1 MQAFDEESFQDVSFN
16 TGTWKRIFRLM
27 GPLKLNV
34 IFVVALAMLAALMD
48 AAYPLINRYGI
59 DTIIETGDIGLLP
72 WFIGAY
78 VVYMVVI
85 GALIFAFIYFAEKI
99 RNHTAYLI
107 RRHAFEKLQEL
118 PFSYYDRTPAGW
130 IMARMTSDSRQ
141 LSELLSWGL
150 FDLTWGGLMMITLL
164 VVMFILNVELAL
176 ITISV
181 LPVLIGLS
189 IYFRKRI
196 LKTYRKIRKQNSRI
210 TGAFS
215 EGISGAKTTK
225 TLVLEESNY
234 RDFDRLTSDMK
245 RHSIKAA
252 LFAGLYLPS
261 ILFVA
266 AIATGLIYYFG
277 GLRVADEVITIGLLY
292 VFASYVMQ
300 FFEPVMQLANVLA
313 RIQQAQASAERVVSL
328 IDAVPEIKDS
338 SEVEAVYGTISNPK
352 KANWE
357 PLKGDVTFE
366 NVSFTYKKGERVL
379 DDFSLEVR
387 SGESIAL
394 VGHTGAGKSTIVNLI
409 CRFYEPTEGRILIDG
424 RDYKDRSLSWLHAN
438 LGYVLQDP
446 HLFSGNILE
455 NIRYGRLEATD
466 EEVYEAS
473 RIVGADAFIRKF
485 PNGYQTEVNEGGARL
500 SVGEKQLISFARA
513 LLADPSILILDEA
526 TSSVDTTTEEKIQHA
541 IETVMEGRT
550 SFVIAHRLSTIVRA
564 DRILV
569 LEHGKIIEEGDHET
583 LIKQRG
589 QYYELYTNQFG
600 N

>member
-245 RHSIKAA
+245 HHSIKAA

-261 ILFVA
+261 ILFIA
-266 AIATGLIYYFG
+266 SIATGLIYYFG

-338 SEVEAVYGTISNPK
+338 SEVEAVYG
-352 KANWE
+352 
-357 PLKGDVTFE
+357 
-366 NVSFTYKKGERVL
+366 
-379 DDFSLEVR
+379 
-387 SGESIAL
+387 
-394 VGHTGAGKSTIVNLI
+394 
-409 CRFYEPTEGRILIDG
+409 
-424 RDYKDRSLSWLHAN
+424 
-438 LGYVLQDP
+438 
-446 HLFSGNILE
+446 
-455 NIRYGRLEATD
+455 
-466 EEVYEAS
+466 
-473 RIVGADAFIRKF
+473 
-485 PNGYQTEVNEGGARL
+485 
-500 SVGEKQLISFARA
+500 
-513 LLADPSILILDEA
+513 
-526 TSSVDTTTEEKIQHA
+526 
-541 IETVMEGRT
+541 
-550 SFVIAHRLSTIVRA
+550 
-564 DRILV
+564 
-569 LEHGKIIEEGDHET
+569 
-583 LIKQRG
+583 
-589 QYYELYTNQFG
+589 
-600 N
+600 